1 MDQAIEHVLEDARSA
16 WRFRWPA
23 LCVAWV
29 VALVGW
35 AVVML
40 LPDTYQ
46 ATTRVFVD
54 TRTALSPLL
63 QNLAVE
69 QDVDA
74 QLNFVRESLLGTPLL
89 EPIAEASGLLS
100 PQQAADP
107 RTELRIIEAMR
118 NRISISVRSA
128 NDMDN
133 AKNAGSIYTLTYK
146 DGTRQRS
153 VKIVTALLYTLV
165 KDTLGGKSQGS
176 EDAQRFLQAQIAD
189 YETRL
194 RAAEN
199 KLADFKKAHVDVMPN
214 EQGGYFT
221 RLQTEMDAVKTTET
235 ALAVAQSRRDELN
248 RQLKGESAVSAASAT
263 NQTINAQ
270 GVRSGG
276 DTLSQIQAAQARLD
290 ELLLNY
296 TDKHPDVIAERKTL
310 EELKRRREAELE
322 AVRRGDPGAVA
333 SSGASSNPV
342 YQSIQVA
349 LNQAEVEIAT
359 LTRQLEDHKSR
370 VTQLREALDTVPKV
384 EAEYAQLNRDYDVN
398 KAQYT
403 ALVTQLEKAKLGQ
416 EADTSGSVRFEVV
429 EPPNAEFKP
438 VSPRRS
444 VLVLLVLVLAMGAGG
459 GVAYALQKLR
469 PVFWS
474 ARSLARVTG
483 ARVLGTVGSAFHERL
498 TSESRR
504 DMVWYLFTVG
514 CLVALGLITLAFS
527 ETGRHLVLPIKG
539 LGGT

>member
-1 MDQAIEHVLEDARSA
+1 MDQAIEQILEEARSA
-16 WRFRWPA
+16 WRFRWAA
-23 LCVAWV
+23 LGIAWIVAI
-29 VALVGW
+29 VGW
-35 AVVML
+35 GVVML

-74 QLNFVRESLLGTPLL
+74 QLNFVRESLLGAPQL
-89 EPIAEASGLLS
+89 EPIAEAAGLIT
-100 PQQAADP
+100 PAQIADP
-107 RTELRIIEAMR
+107 RKQLRVIEGMR
-118 NRISISVRSA
+118 DRISISVRSA

-133 AKNAGSIYTLTYK
+133 AKNAGSVYTLAYK
-146 DGTRQRS
+146 DGTRARS
-153 VKIVTALLYTLV
+153 LKIVAALLDTLV
-165 KDTLGGKSQGS
+165 RDTLGGKSQGS
-176 EDAQRFLQAQIAD
+176 EDAQKFLQAQIAD

-194 RAAEN
+194 RAAES

-248 RQLKGESAVSAASAT
+248 RQLRGESAVSAASAT
-263 NQTINAQ
+263 NPISGNQ
-270 GVRSGG
+270 GTRLGG
-276 DTLSQIQAAQARLD
+276 DTLSQIQQAQARLD
-290 ELLLNY
+290 DLLLNY

-342 YQSIQVA
+342 YQGIQIA

-359 LTRQLEDHKSR
+359 LTRQLEDHRSR

-416 EADTSGSVRFEVV
+416 EADTSGSVRFEVI

-438 VSPRRS
+438 ISPRRS
-444 VLVLLVLVLAMGAGG
+444 VLVVLVLCVALCAGG
-459 GVAYALQKLR
+459 GIAYVLQKAK

-474 ARSLARVTG
+474 VKSLAHVTG
-483 ARVLGTVGSAFHERL
+483 ARVLGAVGSAFYDREAR
-498 TSESRR
+498 ESRR
-504 DMVWYLFTVG
+504 DLIWYAFTIA
-514 CLVALGLITLAFS
+514 CLVALGFMALAFS
-527 ETGRHLVLPIKG
+527 LTGRHLVLPVKG

>member
-1 MDQAIEHVLEDARSA
+1 MDQAIEQVLEEARSA

-23 LCVAWV
+23 LGVAWV

-35 AVVML
+35 GVVML

-74 QLNFVRESLLGTPLL
+74 QLNFVRESLLGAPQL
-89 EPIAEASGLLS
+89 EPIAEAAGLIT
-100 PQQAADP
+100 PQQIADP
-107 RTELRIIEAMR
+107 RKQLRVIEAMR
-118 NRISISVRSA
+118 DRISISVRSA

-133 AKNAGSIYTLTYK
+133 AKNAGSIYTLSYK
-146 DGTRQRS
+146 DGTRTRS
-153 VKIVTALLYTLV
+153 LKIVAALLDTLV
-165 KDTLGGKSQGS
+165 RDTLGGKSQGS
-176 EDAQRFLQAQIAD
+176 EDAQKFLQAQIAD

-248 RQLKGESAVSAASAT
+248 RQLRGESAVSAASAG
-263 NQTINAQ
+263 NQTSGSQ
-270 GVRSGG
+270 GARLGG
-276 DTLSQIQAAQARLD
+276 DTLSQIQQAQARLD
-290 ELLLNY
+290 DLLLNY

-342 YQSIQVA
+342 YQSIQTA

-359 LTRQLEDHKSR
+359 LTRQLEDHRSR

-384 EAEYAQLNRDYDVN
+384 EADYAQLNRDYDVN

-416 EADTSGSVRFEVV
+416 EADTSGSVRFEVI

-438 VSPRRS
+438 ISPRRS
-444 VLVLLVLVLAMGAGG
+444 VLVLLVLCLALGAGG
-459 GVAYALQKLR
+459 GVAYLLQRIR

-474 ARSLARVTG
+474 AKALARATG
-483 ARVLGTVGSAFHERL
+483 ARVLGAVGSAFHDQVAR
-498 TSESRR
+498 ESRR
-504 DMVWYLFTVG
+504 DLIWYSLTVA
-514 CLVALGLITLAFS
+514 CLVALGLIALAFS
-527 ETGRHLVLPIKG
+527 LTGRHLMLPVKG
-539 LGGT
+539 VGGT

>member
-1 MDQAIEHVLEDARSA
+1 MDQAIENILEETRSA

-23 LCVAWV
+23 LGIAWV
-29 VALVGW
+29 LAIIGW
-35 AVVML
+35 STVML

-74 QLNFVRESLLGTPLL
+74 QLNFVRESLLGAPQL
-89 EPIAEASGLLS
+89 EPIAEAAGLIT
-100 PQQAADP
+100 PEQIADP
-107 RTELRIIEAMR
+107 RKQLRVIEGMR
-118 NRISISVRSA
+118 DRISISVRSA

-133 AKNAGSIYTLTYK
+133 AKNAGSIYTLSYK
-146 DGTRQRS
+146 DGTRTRS
-153 VKIVTALLYTLV
+153 LKIVAALLDTLV
-165 KDTLGGKSQGS
+165 RDTLGGKSQGS
-176 EDAQRFLQAQIAD
+176 EDAQKFLQAQIAD

-221 RLQTEMDAVKTTET
+221 RLQTEIDAVKTTET

-248 RQLKGESAVSAASAT
+248 RQLRGESAVSAASAMNPISG
-263 NQTINAQ
+263 NQGA
-270 GVRSGG
+270 RSGG
-276 DTLSQIQAAQARLD
+276 DTLSQIQQAQSRLD
-290 ELLLNY
+290 DLLLNY

-342 YQSIQVA
+342 YQSIQTA

-359 LTRQLEDHKSR
+359 LTRQLEDHRSR

-384 EAEYAQLNRDYDVN
+384 EADYAQLNRDYDVN

-416 EADTSGSVRFEVV
+416 EADTSGSVRFEVI

-438 VSPRRS
+438 ISPRRS
-444 VLVLLVLVLAMGAGG
+444 VLVILVLCLALGAGG
-459 GVAYALQKLR
+459 AVAYLLQRLS

-474 ARSLARVTG
+474 AKTLARLTG
-483 ARVLGTVGSAFHERL
+483 ARVLGAVGSAFHDGVAR
-498 TSESRR
+498 ESRR
-504 DMVWYLFTVG
+504 DLIWYSFTVA
-514 CLVALGLITLAFS
+514 CLVALGAIALAFS
-527 ETGRHLVLPIKG
+527 LTGRHLVLPVKG

>member
-1 MDQAIEHVLEDARSA
+1 MDQAIENILEEARSA

-23 LCVAWV
+23 LGVSWLI
-29 VALVGW
+29 ALVGW
-35 AVVML
+35 SVVMI

-46 ATTRVFVD
+46 AKTSVFVD
-54 TRTALSPLL
+54 TQTALSPLL
-63 QNLAVE
+63 QNLAVQ

-74 QLNFVRESLLGTPLL
+74 QLNFVRESLLGAPQL
-89 EPIAEASGLLS
+89 EPIAEATGLLT
-100 PQQAADP
+100 PQEAADP
-107 RTELRIIEAMR
+107 RKELHVIEAMR
-118 NRISISVRSA
+118 DRITISMRSA
-128 NDMDN
+128 NDMDS
-133 AKNAGSIYTLTYK
+133 AKNAGSIYTLAYK

-153 VKIVTALLYTLV
+153 LKIVASLLDTLV

-176 EDAQRFLQAQIAD
+176 EDAQKFLEVQIAE
-189 YETRL
+189 YEARL
-194 RAAEN
+194 RTAEN

-235 ALAVAQSRRDELN
+235 ALAVAQSRREELN
-248 RQLKGESAVSAASAT
+248 RQLKGESALSSTTAT
-263 NQTINAQ
+263 NATIGPQ

-296 TDKHPDVIAERKTL
+296 TEKHPDVIAERKTL
-310 EELKRRREAELE
+310 EELKRRRELEME

-342 YQSIQVA
+342 YQSIQLA

-359 LTRQLEDHKSR
+359 LTRQLEDHRNR

-416 EADTSGSVRFEVV
+416 EADTSGSVRFDVI

-444 VLVLLVLVLAMGAGG
+444 ILVLLVLAVAIAAGG
-459 GVAYALQKLR
+459 GVAYLLQRLM

-474 ARSLARVTG
+474 VKALARATG
-483 ARVLGTVGSAFHERL
+483 ARIIGAVGSAYREQAVR
-498 TSESRR
+498 ESRR
-504 DMVWYLFTVG
+504 DLIFYVFTAA
-514 CLVALGLITLAFS
+514 CLVALGLIALAFS
-527 ETGRHLVLPIKG
+527 MTGNHLVFPIKG
-539 LGGT
+539 LGGA

>member
-1 MDQAIEHVLEDARSA
+1 MDQAIELILEDARSA

-23 LCVAWV
+23 LGIAWV
-29 VALVGW
+29 VALIGW
-35 AVVML
+35 GIVML

-74 QLNFVRESLLGTPLL
+74 QLNFVRESLLGAPQL
-89 EPIAEASGLLS
+89 EPIAEAAGLIT
-100 PQQAADP
+100 PEQIADP
-107 RTELRIIEAMR
+107 RKQLRVIETMR
-118 NRISISVRSA
+118 DRISISVRSA

-133 AKNAGSIYTLTYK
+133 AKNAGSVYTLSYK
-146 DGTRQRS
+146 DGTRTRS
-153 VKIVTALLYTLV
+153 LKIVAALLDTLV
-165 KDTLGGKSQGS
+165 RDTLGGKSQGS
-176 EDAQRFLQAQIAD
+176 EDAQKFLQAQIAD

-194 RAAEN
+194 RAAES

-248 RQLKGESAVSAASAT
+248 RQLRGESAVSAASAT
-263 NQTINAQ
+263 NPISGNQ
-270 GVRSGG
+270 GTRLGG
-276 DTLSQIQAAQARLD
+276 DTLSQIQQAQARLD
-290 ELLLNY
+290 DLLLNY

-310 EELKRRREAELE
+310 EELKRRREVELE

-342 YQSIQVA
+342 YQSIQMA
-349 LNQAEVEIAT
+349 INQAEVEIAT
-359 LTRQLEDHKSR
+359 LTRQLEDHRSR

-416 EADTSGSVRFEVV
+416 EADTSGSVRFEVI

-438 VSPRRS
+438 ISPRRS
-444 VLVLLVLVLAMGAGG
+444 VLVVFVLCLALGAGG
-459 GVAYALQKLR
+459 GIAYVLQKAK

-474 ARSLARVTG
+474 VKSLARVTG
-483 ARVLGTVGSAFHERL
+483 ARVLGAVGSAFSDRVAR
-498 TSESRR
+498 ESRR
-504 DMVWYLFTVG
+504 DLMWYAFTVA
-514 CLVALGLITLAFS
+514 CLVALGLMALAFS
-527 ETGRHLVLPIKG
+527 QTGRHLVLPIKG